1 MPSPGIGLMAGKAE
15 LRSMGEEIQ
24 IGKALQLFLRKSR
37 LQQGIRAMQIEA
49 LWEELMGKTIARYTD
64 KIQIIQQTLFIT
76 TSVAPLKNELLYQ
89 KNRIRE
95 RVNEALGEEVVKE
108 VVIQ

>member
-1 MPSPGIGLMAGKAE
+1 MAGKAE
-15 LRSMGEEIQ
+15 LRGMGEEIQ

-64 KIQIIQQTLFIT
+64 KIQIVQHTLFIT

-95 RVNEALGEEVVKE
+95 RVNEALGEEVIRE

>member
-1 MPSPGIGLMAGKAE
+1 
-15 LRSMGEEIQ
+15 MGEEIQ

-37 LQQGIRAMQIEA
+37 LQQGIRAMQIEE

-64 KIQIIQQTLFIT
+64 KIQIVQHTLFIN

-95 RVNEALGEEVVKE
+95 RVNEALGEEVIKE